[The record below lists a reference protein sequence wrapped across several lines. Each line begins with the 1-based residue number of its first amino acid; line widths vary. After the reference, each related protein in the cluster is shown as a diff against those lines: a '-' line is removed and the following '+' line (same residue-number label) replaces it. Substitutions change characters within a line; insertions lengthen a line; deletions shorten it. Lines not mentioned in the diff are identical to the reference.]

1 MFPKNAL
8 ADPATMQ
15 QLHWHGD
22 PDWAFG
28 GGMFHIQCDC
38 RLMIDNLMDLTHV
51 DTGGVQSRK
60 LLDKM
65 IALEQAANDQLTPC
79 CSRARSACLQL
90 DL

>member
-1 MFPKNAL
+1 
-8 ADPATMQ
+8 
-15 QLHWHGD
+15 
-22 PDWAFG
+22 
-28 GGMFHIQCDC
+28 
-38 RLMIDNLMDLTHV
+38 MIDNLMDLTHV

-79 CSRARSACLQL
+79 CSRARSACLLL